1 MSIEAI
7 VKEFSAVAANPK
19 GQLKAYKDAGKKC
32 IGVMPYYAPEE
43 LVYAAGMM
51 PFGMWGSNSKTIQ
64 RAKEYCAT
72 FYCTIAQ
79 LDLEMLLDG
88 TMDLLDGVITP
99 TICDTLRPMSQN
111 IRVAMS
117 EKLPCIFLAHPQN
130 RFADFGKQFCMDQYD
145 HVKGE
150 LEKIAGHEIKSE
162 DIAKAIKVYNKS
174 RAARREFVKLASDH
188 CDVIDPIMRSAVLKA
203 AWFMDKAEYT
213 EKLNALNAELKALPA
228 AKWNGV
234 KVVTSG
240 IICDNPVLLK
250 VFKDNNV
257 AIAADDVAHES
268 RAFRTDASEEGDP
281 MMALAQQFADRIF
294 NNSIPGK
301 QIRSPART
309 AAASSWRTSSR
320 SPARRAWCSSC
331 SSSATPRRWSSRT
344 SRRRSTP
351 PASPSSSSVWTSR
364 CATSV
369 RPRPPFR
376 RSPTFCPFSKVSRR
390 ERGRSSPRAV
400 PPVQT
405 A

>member
-1 MSIEAI
+1 
-7 VKEFSAVAANPK
+7 
-19 GQLKAYKDAGKKC
+19 
-32 IGVMPYYAPEE
+32 MPYYAPEE

-51 PFGMWGSNSKTIQ
+51 PFGMWGSNKKTISK
-64 RAKEYCAT
+64 AKEYCAT

-88 TMDLLDGVITP
+88 TCDLLDGVITP

-130 RFADFGKQFCMDQYD
+130 RFADFGKQFCLDQYN
-145 HVKGE
+145 HVKTE
-150 LEKIAGHEIKSE
+150 LEKIAGHEITND
-162 DIAKAIKVYNKS
+162 DIANAIKVYNKS

-213 EKLNALNAELKALPA
+213 EKLTALNAELKALPV

-240 IICDNPVLLK
+240 IIVDNPTLLK

-268 RAFRTDASEEGDP
+268 RAFRTDAAETGDP
-281 MMALAQQFADRIF
+281 MMALCEQFTNTDYDVLLYDPQSSQNRRGEFVASLVKESGAQGLVLFMQQFCDPEEMEFPYLKKALDAAGIPFIKLGVDQQMRDFGQAATAIQAFADML
-294 NNSIPGK
+294 SM
-301 QIRSPART
+301 Q
-309 AAASSWRTSSR
+309 
-320 SPARRAWCSSC
+320 
-331 SSSATPRRWSSRT
+331 
-344 SRRRSTP
+344 
-351 PASPSSSSVWTSR
+351 
-364 CATSV
+364 
-369 RPRPPFR
+369 
-376 RSPTFCPFSKVSRR
+376 
-390 ERGRSSPRAV
+390 
-400 PPVQT
+400 
-405 A
+405 

>member
-1 MSIEAI
+1 MSIEVIVNELSAI
-7 VKEFSAVAANPK
+7 AANPH
-19 GQLKAYKDAGKKC
+19 GQLKAYKAEGKKC

-43 LVYAAGMM
+43 LVYAAGMV
-51 PFGMWGSNSKTIQ
+51 PFGMWGSNKKTIS

-130 RFADFGKQFCMDQYD
+130 RFADWGKKFCFDQYTN
-145 HVKGE
+145 VRTE
-150 LEKIAGHEIKSE
+150 LEKIRGAKITDEEIRN
-162 DIAKAIKVYNKS
+162 AIKVYNKS

-203 AWFMDKAEYT
+203 AWFMDKVAYT
-213 EKLNALNAELKALPA
+213 EKLEALNAELKALPVA
-228 AKWNGV
+228 DWKGV

-240 IICDNPVLLK
+240 IICDNPTLLK
-250 VFKDNNV
+250 IFKDNNV

-281 MMALAQQFADRIF
+281 MMALCEQFTNVDYEVLLYDPLSNQNRRGEFVANMVKESGAQGLVLFMQQFCDPEEMEFPYLKKALDAADVPFIKLGIDQQMRDF
-294 NNSIPGK
+294 G
-301 QIRSPART
+301 QAAT
-309 AAASSWRTSSR
+309 AIQAFADVLSMR
-320 SPARRAWCSSC
+320 
-331 SSSATPRRWSSRT
+331 
-344 SRRRSTP
+344 
-351 PASPSSSSVWTSR
+351 
-364 CATSV
+364 
-369 RPRPPFR
+369 
-376 RSPTFCPFSKVSRR
+376 
-390 ERGRSSPRAV
+390 
-400 PPVQT
+400 
-405 A
+405 

>member
-7 VKEFSAVAANPK
+7 VNEFSAVAANPK

-51 PFGMWGSNSKTIQ
+51 PFGMWGSNDKTEQ
-64 RAKEYCAT
+64 RSKEYCAT

-130 RFADFGKQFCMDQYD
+130 RFADWGKQFCLDQYND
-145 HVKGE
+145 VKAG

-162 DIAKAIKVYNKS
+162 DISAAIKVYNKS

-213 EKLNALNAELKALPA
+213 EKLEALNAELKALPA

-240 IICDNPVLLK
+240 IICDNPTLLK
-250 VFKDNNV
+250 IFKDNNV

-281 MMALAQQFADRIF
+281 MMALVDQFTNIDYDVLLYDPQSNQNRRGEFVANMVKESGAQGLVLFIQQFCDPEEMEFPYLKKALDAAGIPFIKLGIDQQMRDFGQAATAIQAFADVL
-294 NNSIPGK
+294 
-301 QIRSPART
+301 
-309 AAASSWRTSSR
+309 
-320 SPARRAWCSSC
+320 
-331 SSSATPRRWSSRT
+331 
-344 SRRRSTP
+344 
-351 PASPSSSSVWTSR
+351 SV
-364 CATSV
+364 
-369 RPRPPFR
+369 
-376 RSPTFCPFSKVSRR
+376 
-390 ERGRSSPRAV
+390 
-400 PPVQT
+400 Q
-405 A
+405 

>member
-1 MSIEAI
+1 MSIELF
-7 VKEFSAVAANPK
+7 VNEFSAIAADPH
-19 GQLKAYKDAGKKC
+19 GQLKAYKAAGKKC

-43 LVYAAGMM
+43 LVYAAGMV
-51 PFGMWGSNSKTIQ
+51 PFGMWGSNKKTIQ

-130 RFADFGKQFCMDQYD
+130 RFADWGKQFCFDQYTN
-145 HVKGE
+145 VRTE
-150 LEKIAGHEIKSE
+150 LEKIRGCAITDEEI
-162 DIAKAIKVYNKS
+162 ANAIKVYNKS
-174 RAARREFVKLASDH
+174 RAARREFVKLASAH

-203 AWFMDKAEYT
+203 AWFMDKVEYT
-213 EKLNALNAELKALPA
+213 EKLTALNAELAALSE

-240 IICDNPVLLK
+240 IICDNPTLLK
-250 VFKDNNV
+250 IFKDNNI

-281 MMALAQQFADRIF
+281 MMALCEQFTNVDYEVLLYDPQSNKNRRGEFVANMVKESGAQGLVLFMQQFCDPEEMEFPYLKKALDAA
-294 NNSIPGK
+294 NIPYIKLGID
-301 QIRSPART
+301 QQMRDFGQAAT
-309 AAASSWRTSSR
+309 ALQAFA
-320 SPARRAWCSSC
+320 
-331 SSSATPRRWSSRT
+331 
-344 SRRRSTP
+344 
-351 PASPSSSSVWTSR
+351 
-364 CATSV
+364 
-369 RPRPPFR
+369 
-376 RSPTFCPFSKVSRR
+376 
-390 ERGRSSPRAV
+390 E
-400 PPVQT
+400 QLQ
-405 A
+405 

>member
-130 RFADFGKQFCMDQYD
+130 RFADWGKQFCMDQYND
-145 HVKGE
+145 VKAG

-162 DIAKAIKVYNKS
+162 DIAAAIKVYNKS

-281 MMALAQQFADRIF
+281 MMALVEQHEPPRRVRGEPRQGVRRAGSGALHAAVLRPRGDGVPVPQ
-294 NNSIPGK
+294 
-301 QIRSPART
+301 AR
-309 AAASSWRTSSR
+309 
-320 SPARRAWCSSC
+320 ARR
-331 SSSATPRRWSSRT
+331 RRHPLHQARRGPADARLRSGRDRHSGV
-344 SRRRSTP
+344 RRRS
-351 PASPSSSSVWTSR
+351 VR
-364 CATSV
+364 SV
-369 RPRPPFR
+369 RYPDGGG
-376 RSPTFCPFSKVSRR
+376 
-390 ERGRSSPRAV
+390 ERGRSSPRVV